1 MHPPVAASAVTV
13 SLLLISVALAQSGPV
28 VAGGS
33 GPDGST
39 VAEAATV
46 PSQAA
51 GVMWPENGGTLRVGG
66 DLFAI
71 VEHEGETYRSGA
83 ALIDTP
89 LPVGYPAPTPA
100 GAIELKAY
108 PTVRRAQVAG
118 EQNPDLGQN
127 SSFWPLFE
135 HIKKHDIAM
144 TSPVEMDYDGLERD
158 DASPRE
164 SDWTMSFLY
173 RTPDMNSAGTEGRV
187 VVADLPPVTMLAV
200 GYTGSYSVGK
210 VSVEV
215 EKLYLWLDAH
225 PEYRAIGSPR
235 AMFYN
240 GPDTPAARRWAEVQ
254 LPVERTAMPSAL
266 AAPNTSGTP
275 ATVAP

>member
-1 MHPPVAASAVTV
+1 MHAPIAAVAITV
-13 SLLLISVALAQSGPV
+13 SLLLIRVAAAQ
-28 VAGGS
+28 GGAIEAVGI
-33 GPDGST
+33 GPDRSG
-39 VAEAATV
+39 VADVAAV
-46 PSQAA
+46 PLQVG
-51 GVMWPENGGTLRVGG
+51 GVMWPESGGALRVGG

-71 VEHEGETYRSGA
+71 VEHEGETFRCGA

-89 LPVGYPAPTPA
+89 LPKGYPAPTPA

-118 EQNPDLGQN
+118 ERNPDLGQN

-144 TSPVEMDYDGLERD
+144 TSPVEMDYDGLERH
-158 DASPRE
+158 DAAPRE

-173 RTPDMNSAGTEGRV
+173 RTPEMNGTGTEGRV
-187 VVADLPPVTMLAV
+187 VVADLPPVTMLAI

-210 VSVEV
+210 VNVEV
-215 EKLYLWLDAH
+215 EKLYVWLDAH
-225 PEYRAIGSPR
+225 PEYRAIGPPR

-266 AAPNTSGTP
+266 AAPSNSGTP
-275 ATVAP
+275 DTSAP